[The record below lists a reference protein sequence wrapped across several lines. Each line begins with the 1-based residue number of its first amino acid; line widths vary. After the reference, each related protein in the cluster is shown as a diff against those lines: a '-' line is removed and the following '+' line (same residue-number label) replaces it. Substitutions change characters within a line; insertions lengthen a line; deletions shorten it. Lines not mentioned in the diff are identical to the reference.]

1 MKKIICGLVVFI
13 AALSARAQQ
22 PAYPTIL
29 LVTAAPTGACTV
41 NLPDEQVAVLGTI
54 YTCQSGTWTLIGSG
68 GGGGA
73 VSSVFGRT
81 GAVIAM
87 AGDYTFDQI
96 GSGTNLGHGLVCGAG
111 CVMSPTGGG
120 FISANELNGTLLSGL
135 PSVILQNTTG
145 TGVPTATSLSDNGTT
160 AGTTEPWTT
169 PQVQVGSPSSAAI
182 AAIPTGA
189 KGWACDET
197 STVGIP
203 AAGVDY
209 IRCDS
214 ATHQWLHS
222 WNGAAEAVFGS
233 GGGTTWPPSAA
244 GPTFSPVAGAI
255 ASGTTVTTACTG
267 GSPFISTG
275 TTAVAGASGISVT
288 TPETLYGSC
297 QGSGY
302 FSTGSAAYTV
312 TTGFSIA
319 NSKFFHGT
327 SSAITSAALPAFSSA
342 LTAGS
347 LIIVHQYATTATFSV
362 PTDTAGNTYIDC
374 GPGAAA
380 FSVSASSSRCFY
392 ALNTSTTASNIV
404 TIHSASTTFLSALA
418 FEVLGAASSS
428 PIDGGVGVGYSSKAN
443 ATGGAAGANNLTA
456 TTLTPAGNGDLIVA
470 FFATSAGGATA
481 GTSPNAF
488 TLVNG
493 SWVQGSEYFTQAIS
507 AAIVATASDSTSIDP
522 YAAIVIAVKP

>member
-1 MKKIICGLVVFI
+1 MKKIILGLMMMVGWMSAAAQVTPPAFGGYVFNGGI
-13 AALSARAQQ
+13 WSALTSTATTGGLSYTP
-22 PAYPTIL
+22 PAMGLYGYNASTGQWYPCS
-29 LVTAAPTGACTV
+29 TANPCSGA
-41 NLPDEQVAVLGTI
+41 
-54 YTCQSGTWTLIGSG
+54 G
-68 GGGGA
+68 GGGGSFLGLTVDA
-73 VSSVFGRT
+73 LNSGGSSTATKVVGINN
-81 GAVIAM
+81 V
-87 AGDYTFDQI
+87 
-96 GSGTNLGHGLVCGAG
+96 
-111 CVMSPTGGG
+111 
-120 FISANELNGTLLSGL
+120 LLSGL
-135 PSVILQNTTG
+135 PTVILQNTTG

-233 GGGTTWPPSAA
+233 GGSTTWPPSAA